1 METKRKETQ
10 ESDTATSQ
18 PVAVSDAPKLDWPD
32 PPTFEAMCRF
42 VQALLAGP
50 EHDAAMEEHR
60 RFEERWAAMTE
71 EERAAARA
79 DDLVGAI
86 DDPTFPRSTHFH
98 EDFYGDGGKR

>member
-1 METKRKETQ
+1 MKRNRSREHPHELSTTELPRHREQ
-10 ESDTATSQ
+10 VEDS
-18 PVAVSDAPKLDWPD
+18 WPER
-32 PPTFEAMCRF
+32 PTFENMCRF
-42 VQALLAGP
+42 VQARLAGP

-71 EERAAARA
+71 EQRAAAWPTE
-79 DDLVGAI
+79 LIGAI